1 MKRHR
6 QLPRLRRFA
15 AAVAALLSAAALAKT
30 CLAAEASLNAEELK
44 VYSPGVTYGER
55 EVEYRGFATGA
66 GQQGFAFSASYS
78 PTSYWESE
86 AYEVLHRD
94 PGGPLVGD
102 KVQFEERFQLAPPG
116 EYWADPGA
124 IFEVEIPER
133 AGDPVEEEFT
143 PILEKQFGRLVLTLN
158 PSLEWQSGSNYAPG
172 TGFHYAGRAEYLL
185 SDYFAPA
192 AEFYGEPG
200 VIGNFPN
207 SSEQTHMA
215 GPAFYGTWRP
225 GSRRTVNY
233 SAALLFGLN
242 AATPVRAVV
251 TRLEFEF

>member
-1 MKRHR
+1 VKRHFIIILGALFFFAV
-6 QLPRLRRFA
+6 LP
-15 AAVAALLSAAALAKT
+15 KT
-30 CLAAEASLNAEELK
+30 CRAAEASLNAEELK
-44 VYSPGVTYGER
+44 VYSPGVSYGER

-78 PTSYWESE
+78 PTSWWESE

-94 PGGPLVGD
+94 PGEPLVGD
-102 KVQFEERFQLAPPG
+102 RVNIEERFQLAPAG
-116 EYWADPGA
+116 EYWADPGV
-124 IFEVEIPER
+124 IFEAEIPER
-133 AGDPVEEEFT
+133 AGDPIEEEFT
-143 PILEKQFGRLVLTLN
+143 PILEKQFSRLVLTIN

-172 TGFHYAGRAEYLL
+172 TGFHYAARAEYLL
-185 SDYFAPA
+185 SAYFAPA
-192 AEFYGEPG
+192 AEFFGEPG

-207 SSEQTHMA
+207 ASEQTHLA
-215 GPAFYGTWRP
+215 GPAFYGTWHP
-225 GSRRTVNY
+225 GSRQTVNY

>member
-1 MKRHR
+1 VKRH
-6 QLPRLRRFA
+6 FI
-15 AAVAALLSAAALAKT
+15 VALSALFFSAALARI
-30 CLAAEASLNAEELK
+30 CRAAEASLNAEELK
-44 VYSPGVTYGER
+44 VYSPGVSYGER

-86 AYEVLHRD
+86 AYEVLHRA

-102 KVQFEERFQLAPPG
+102 RVNVEERFQLAPAG
-116 EYWADPGA
+116 EYWADTGV
-124 IFEVEIPER
+124 IVDMEIPER

-143 PILEKQFGRLVLTLN
+143 PIVEKQFGRLLLTLN
-158 PSLEWQSGSNYAPG
+158 PTLEWQSGSNYAPG
-172 TGFHYAGRAEYLL
+172 TDFHYAGRVEYLL
-185 SDYFAPA
+185 NNYFAPA
-192 AEFYGEPG
+192 AEFFGEPG

-207 SSEQTHMA
+207 ASEQTHLA
-215 GPAFYGTWRP
+215 GPALYGTWRP

-233 SAALLFGLN
+233 SVALLYGLN

-251 TRLEFEF
+251 TRLELEF